1 MNGGLG
7 EFGKS
12 GEIPRNFS
20 VASEMQ
26 VAFPRPRSDGLGVNS
41 ICGDRVSIRS
51 DVTDPNIA
59 AASQRSPRA
68 RLKQGKVTKADYE
81 RAAEFLRSMGA
92 MPAAVEIAP
101 SHVRILT
108 SNSSEIALS
117 ANLDDLELA
126 AWAAKHG

>member
-1 MNGGLG
+1 M
-7 EFGKS
+7 
-12 GEIPRNFS
+12 
-20 VASEMQ
+20 
-26 VAFPRPRSDGLGVNS
+26 
-41 ICGDRVSIRS
+41 SIRS